1 MKSKPFS
8 QDKKN
13 LLLFTDIAG
22 AWYTKK
28 RVIIQHHFKT
38 YAK

>member
-22 AWYTKK
+22 ARYTK
-28 RVIIQHHFKT
+28 ISNNIT
-38 YAK
+38 PL